1 MRVSADLVLTQIKRS
16 IVVPAKFTP
25 AKAREGEERELSTP
39 QDCWGLL
46 DRPAEPVHRAGQ
58 RPDPLALMTRWVGN
72 AADRFSFTGIWS
84 RCDYFAAIVRKISG
98 NLHNQIV
105 LFALWAMFS
114 HDSTGDL

>member
-58 RPDPLALMTRWVGN
+58 RPDPLAADDTVGWQ
-72 AADRFSFTGIWS
+72 RRGPVLLY
-84 RCDYFAAIVRKISG
+84 R
-98 NLHNQIV
+98 NLV
-105 LFALWAMFS
+105 
-114 HDSTGDL
+114 TV

>member
-16 IVVPAKFTP
+16 IVVPAKFTPAKFTP

-72 AADRFSFTGIWS
+72 AADRFSFT
-84 RCDYFAAIVRKISG
+84 
-98 NLHNQIV
+98 
-105 LFALWAMFS
+105 
-114 HDSTGDL
+114 

>member
-16 IVVPAKFTP
+16 IVVPAKFTPAKFTPAKFTP

-58 RPDPLALMTRWVGN
+58 RPDPLAADDTVGWQ
-72 AADRFSFTGIWS
+72 RRGPVLL
-84 RCDYFAAIVRKISG
+84 YL
-98 NLHNQIV
+98 NLV
-105 LFALWAMFS
+105 PV
-114 HDSTGDL
+114 